1 MPGIKNFD
9 PKKDV
14 PDLAGK
20 VILITG
26 GTYLIFTYLPEYYIT
41 N

>member
-26 GTYLIFTYLPEYYIT
+26 GTYSYFYLLA
-41 N
+41 

>member
-1 MPGIKNFD
+1 MGGIANYN

-26 GTYLIFTYLPEYYIT
+26 GNVINTAACRLFAA
-41 N
+41 